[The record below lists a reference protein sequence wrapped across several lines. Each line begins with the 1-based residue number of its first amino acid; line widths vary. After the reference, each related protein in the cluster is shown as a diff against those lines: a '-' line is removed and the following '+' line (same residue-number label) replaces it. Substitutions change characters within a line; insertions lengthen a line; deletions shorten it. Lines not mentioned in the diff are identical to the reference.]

1 MSTGVRRCLARLQN
15 GWRYVR
21 SHGVVVTTRSLFHH
35 HVYRSH
41 RFVVTRAT
49 LAGPPA
55 ASGVGEIVFR
65 LATPSDLERL
75 DELDRYGRGSRH
87 RFYVEKDED
96 WLFVACHGERIVAT
110 RRYSR
115 TLPGPSRDGHGL
127 TSRVVRL
134 EPDQVWAADTFC
146 LPEYRGHRVAFLLG
160 VFARRYLASL
170 GYRQN
175 LSSIAI
181 DNTSS
186 LRMQSRSGSERILY
200 VSYLRILFYERLR
213 VSREI
218 PV

>member
-1 MSTGVRRCLARLQN
+1 MARQDN
-15 GWRYVR
+15 RWRYVR
-21 SHGVVVTTRSLFHH
+21 QWGVARIARAVLDRLFRSYRCIVTHNP
-35 HVYRSH
+35 
-41 RFVVTRAT
+41 

-55 ASGVGEIVFR
+55 VDHVDEVVFR
-65 LATPSDLERL
+65 LATPSDFDRLGELEP
-75 DELDRYGRGSRH
+75 YGRGSRH
-87 RFYVEKDED
+87 RTYVENDGD

-115 TLPGPSRDGHGL
+115 TLPGPAKDGHGL

-134 EPDQVWAADTFC
+134 EPDQLWAADTFC
-146 LPEYRGHRVAFLLG
+146 LPEYRGHRVAALLG

-175 LSSIAI
+175 LSSISV

-200 VSYLRILFYERLR
+200 VSYLRIFFYERLR